1 MLLYSRWRPDGSG
14 YDYFEAPGFAALG
27 NDLPNP
33 VMPSPTQLGV
43 PSVEVG
49 HRIPGMARRVGRGPQ
64 AVGIVAPMDTSRLAF
79 GLGSDAMFYVIVGA
93 GFVGLAWGATELL
106 RSRRAS

>member
-1 MLLYSRWRPDGSG
+1 MLIYSRWRPDGA
-14 YDYFEAPGFAALG
+14 YDYFQTQGFAALG

-49 HRIPGMARRVGRGPQ
+49 HRLPSPARKVGSGQ
-64 AVGIVAPMDTSRLAF
+64 VAYGIVAPMDTSRVS
-79 GLGSDAMFYVIVGA
+79 GLQLGENAMFYMMVGG
-93 GFVGLAWGATELL
+93 GFVALAWGAAELL
-106 RSRRAS
+106 RSRRPS